1 MPSHYN
7 QVAQLGLDP
16 RTMAE
21 AVVSAAATT
30 TDVATSVARRLP
42 NKPSAAP
49 PKYVPNAHQLSA
61 RKKRKAAETL
71 AKAARTAKAAGGAK
85 LVAKTVGKKLL
96 VPLDVALSLNAGRKL
111 LSSGGR
117 ENARNMVE
125 DMSKKSALDRI
136 TESQSDPLG
145 TLYGT
150 ASGVNKLVTQTNAT
164 SGTRKRKSRL
174 HQNTRHTH
182 QSLSNINGT
191 CLPDCGGRR
200 PGPSQV
206 VTQQTSYLQV
216 AQSRFPGTPQVGDF
230 MLVS

>member
-1 MPSHYN
+1 
-7 QVAQLGLDP
+7 
-16 RTMAE
+16 MAE
-21 AVVSAAATT
+21 AAVSAAATT

-164 SGTRKRKSRL
+164 RKSE
-174 HQNTRHTH
+174 
-182 QSLSNINGT
+182 SDFELS
-191 CLPDCGGRR
+191 RA
-200 PGPSQV
+200 
-206 VTQQTSYLQV
+206 V
-216 AQSRFPGTPQVGDF
+216 AQRYQKEKESFASKYAPHTPEFIQHKRDMLARLRGEASRAQSSGNTANFIFAGGTEQVPRYSTGR
-230 MLVS
+230 